1 MKALPLLLL
10 SALLLAAGCEE
21 DKTVRAW
28 NDASGSSSGSGSSE
42 PAIRSDLVGTWRLV
56 NGTSEWYIHFS
67 DDGTWRITDD
77 REGESLRVH
86 GTYTVDGGKFSG
98 PMTNPGVGTGQ
109 ISGTFSGSAIVLDFV
124 EFWHAPYKH
133 VPYTGSRI

>member
-21 DKTVRAW
+21 NKTVRAW
-28 NDASGSSSGSGSSE
+28 NDASGASSSGAE
-42 PAIRSDLVGTWRLV
+42 KPAIRSDLVGTWRLV
-56 NGTSEWYIHFS
+56 NGDSAWYIHFA

-86 GTYTVDGGKFSG
+86 GTYTVDSGKFSG
-98 PMTNPGVGTGQ
+98 PMTNPGVGTGM
-109 ISGTFSGSAIVLDFV
+109 ISGTFSGGAIVLDFV
-124 EFWHAPYKH
+124 EYWHSPYKH